1 MLYFEDIELG
11 STRTSGEFEL
21 TEQDVVEFARV
32 WDPQPFHVDPAAARQ
47 SQFGGLT
54 ASACHVFCVAARLLS
69 EMEPLAVIAAKRH
82 ELELVRPVRPGDRLS
97 MTVACVDKRGSQSR
111 PDRGTVRFD
120 SELKTPDGLVAARLV
135 SFILL
140 ARRPAGG

>member
-1 MLYFEDIELG
+1 MLYFEDLEVG
-11 STRTSGEFEL
+11 SIRTSGEFEL
-21 TEQDVVEFARV
+21 TEQAVVEFARV

-69 EMEPLAVIAAKRH
+69 EMEPLAVIAAARH
-82 ELELVRPVRPGDRLS
+82 ELELVRPARPGDVIS
-97 MTVACVDKRGSQSR
+97 MTVACAEKRGSRSKR
-111 PDRGTVRFD
+111 DRGTVRFD
-120 SELKTPDGLVAARLV
+120 AELNTSDGVVVARLV

-140 ARRPAGG
+140 ARRPVDG